1 MVIPIAVTKAKR
13 NTMITIDTREAQRA
27 ITAQFADLTH
37 RNVLVAN
44 TRAINTSLMKAR
56 TAFRKEVRKEY
67 NISSDTLK
75 QVDLKR
81 ASYAKPVGEIFA
93 VTTPISLSRFNPK
106 FETTKGTTSVKEVT
120 VFDINSRKK
129 KKQMASQLS
138 GSPKRNPKRGVSVE
152 IKKGERKRLP
162 FAFMVTGG
170 GAGVSLQVWAR
181 GNYKGSKFETAK
193 PRLPITPLKSVSP
206 FGAIKNEEVL
216 KPVVEKATKDFETE
230 MQRQVD
236 LMLNR

>member
-1 MVIPIAVTKAKR
+1 
-13 NTMITIDTREAQRA
+13 MITIDTREAQRA
-27 ITAQFADLTH
+27 ITDQFAHLTH

-56 TAFRKEVRKEY
+56 TQFRKEAKKEY
-67 NISSDTLK
+67 NLTSDTLK
-75 QVDLKR
+75 DIDLKK
-81 ASYAKPVGEIFA
+81 ATYGKPEGQIFA
-93 VTTPISLSRFNPK
+93 VSTPISLSRFNPK
-106 FETTKGTTSVKEVT
+106 FETAQGTTTVREVT

-129 KKQMASQLS
+129 KRQLASAVS
-138 GSPKRNPKRGVSVE
+138 GGAKRKPKRGVSIEV
-152 IKKGERKRLP
+152 KKGERKRLP

-193 PRLPITPLKSVSP
+193 PRLPITPLKTTSP
-206 FGAIKNEEVL
+206 FSAIKNEVVM
-216 KPVVEKATKDFETE
+216 KPVVEKAGKDFEAE
-230 MQRQVD
+230 MQRQID